1 MISTLS
7 MAVEAVNGARLYVYV
22 YCMMTETTGANPST
36 TLQGSTEM
44 ARPEGPKSEARWAE
58 MGGVLVERMFPY
70 L

>member
-1 MISTLS
+1 
-7 MAVEAVNGARLYVYV
+7 MARDCMYV

-36 TLQGSTEM
+36 TPWGSTEM
-44 ARPEGPKSEARWAE
+44 ARPEGPNSEPRRAE